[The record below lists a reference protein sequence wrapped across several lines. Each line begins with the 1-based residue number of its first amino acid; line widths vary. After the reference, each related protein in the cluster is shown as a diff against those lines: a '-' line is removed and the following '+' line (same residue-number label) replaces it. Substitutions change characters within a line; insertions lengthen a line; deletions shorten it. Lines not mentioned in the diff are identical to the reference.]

1 VGVKGGYLALQLAAA
16 ILLARWLGPE
26 DFGTFSFAL
35 AMVAL
40 LTIPAQLGFPG
51 LLLRMV
57 PIHLARSELGTLR
70 GLAARSVQLVTLASV
85 VIAAAWLLTLGP
97 IGVRLGDM
105 PSGPLTLAAGLIPLV
120 ALIVLAQNALV
131 GLGRP
136 VLGQVPGQL
145 VRPGAF
151 LLALF
156 LIQAAGRITVESAIL
171 ANVGASGLALAG
183 AGWLWLRTRPPGA
196 ASPPVE
202 GSTAGWLRDATPF
215 LLLAGAQVI
224 AVRTDL
230 LMLGLLMDPE
240 DVGKYRVAVQ
250 IADGLGMILVAFS
263 AVIAPHLARL
273 HATGDLRAVQ
283 RILVGSHRLGLLVLL
298 PVSLALALGA
308 VPLLG
313 LIFGPEYS
321 SAAHTMRILVL
332 GRAAYA
338 AIGFSGLAL
347 SMFGLASL
355 ASAATMVMAGANVGL
370 NLLLIPP
377 FGMTGAASATVTST
391 LLVNVAVVLI
401 IKIKLGANVT
411 AFGRTSA

>member
-1 VGVKGGYLALQLAAA
+1 
-16 ILLARWLGPE
+16 
-26 DFGTFSFAL
+26 
-35 AMVAL
+35 
-40 LTIPAQLGFPG
+40 
-51 LLLRMV
+51 
-57 PIHLARSELGTLR
+57 
-70 GLAARSVQLVTLASV
+70 
-85 VIAAAWLLTLGP
+85 
-97 IGVRLGDM
+97 
-105 PSGPLTLAAGLIPLV
+105 
-120 ALIVLAQNALV
+120 
-131 GLGRP
+131 
-136 VLGQVPGQL
+136 
-145 VRPGAF
+145 
-151 LLALF
+151 
-156 LIQAAGRITVESAIL
+156 
-171 ANVGASGLALAG
+171 
-183 AGWLWLRTRPPGA
+183 
-196 ASPPVE
+196 
-202 GSTAGWLRDATPF
+202 
-215 LLLAGAQVI
+215 
-224 AVRTDL
+224 
-230 LMLGLLMDPE
+230 MDPE
-240 DVGKYRVAVQ
+240 DVGQYRVAVQ
-250 IADGLGMILVAFS
+250 IADGLGMILMAFS
-263 AVIAPHLARL
+263 AVVAPHLARL